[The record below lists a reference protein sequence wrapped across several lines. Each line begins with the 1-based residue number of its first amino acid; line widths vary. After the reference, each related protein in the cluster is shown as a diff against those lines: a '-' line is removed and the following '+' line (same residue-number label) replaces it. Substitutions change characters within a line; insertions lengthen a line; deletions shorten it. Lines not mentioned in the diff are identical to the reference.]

1 MPLVKTTKLASSAA
15 KRRDA
20 GATSRPATPSRPATA
35 AAAPARTARKPAK
48 TSGQSKISERLAAAT
63 EELASGLT
71 EASAAAEQLRRSM
84 EQIGAGAEEAAGA
97 SQEQLAAI
105 KQIAASMSLARSEAD
120 ASRRRTE
127 AAQILL
133 AETAAQIGTSVQA
146 IERNSERQ
154 TASSEVIGELERRAR
169 EVGEVTGAVS
179 RISDQTNLLALNAAI
194 EAARAGDDGR
204 GFAVVAEEVRAL
216 AEAADKSALEVK
228 SLALEIQT
236 SVRDASA
243 TIKSAAATA
252 TTQVKSGRDIIDI
265 LSGLRGNMIELAE
278 GSQLTL
284 TASIEA
290 DGAIQEAQKGAE
302 FVASAAEEQAS
313 AANQAQSAVRQQA
326 QSLDQGQAAAQALA
340 STSEALRGGSADGFA
355 ADNISS
361 MAEELSATI
370 QQLSSAATQISTA
383 VEQINRGSQQQAS
396 AAQQTSAALA
406 QIEKSARIARDRGRL
421 AVDRTAAMELTLAN
435 GRSGV
440 AQLIDSVGDTLDKSR
455 GILETIVS
463 LESVGRRIEK
473 NVDAIA
479 LVTIQTTMLAVS
491 GAVEAARAGEAGR
504 GFALVSSDIRSLARE
519 ASESVERIK
528 DTIRGIL
535 DQIAMLRREIEQ
547 IIAAGNLEVQNNRA
561 VVKTLESMTG
571 EIMALAT
578 ANKTVQEGAD
588 TILVAAGQTMTA
600 ARQIAAAAE
609 EAGAASRQAASAS
622 AEQAQGAEDLA
633 AAVEEI
639 ASLSDELNNQNG

>member
-1 MPLVKTTKLASSAA
+1 MPLVKTTKLANSAA
-15 KRRDA
+15 KR
-20 GATSRPATPSRPATA
+20 GNATA
-35 AAAPARTARKPAK
+35 KARPTTSPPAAARKPAK
-48 TSGQSKISERLAAAT
+48 APERSKISERLAAAT

-71 EASAAAEQLRRSM
+71 EAAAAAEELRRAM

-105 KQIAASMSLARSEAD
+105 KQIATNLSLARTEAD
-120 ASRRRTE
+120 NSRRRTE
-127 AAQILL
+127 AAQIML

-146 IERNSERQ
+146 IEKNAERQ
-154 TASSEVIGELERRAR
+154 TASSEVIGELERRAQ

-228 SLALEIQT
+228 TLAQDIQT
-236 SVRDASA
+236 RVRDAAA
-243 TIKSAAATA
+243 TIKSAAVTA
-252 TTQVKSGRDIIDI
+252 TTQVKSGQDVIKI
-265 LSGLRGNMIELAE
+265 LSGLRGSMMELAE

-290 DGAIQEAQKGAE
+290 DRAIQEAQKGAE
-302 FVASAAEEQAS
+302 LVASAAEEQAS
-313 AANQAQSAVRQQA
+313 AANEAQSAVRQQA

-340 STSEALRGGSADGFA
+340 SASEDLQSGASGASVAES
-355 ADNISS
+355 ISS

-383 VEQINRGSQQQAS
+383 VEQINRGSQQQAA

-406 QIEKSARIARDRGRL
+406 QIEKSARIAQDRGRL
-421 AVDRTAAMELTLAN
+421 TVERTAAMELALASS
-435 GRSGV
+435 RAKV
-440 AQLIDSVGDTLDKSR
+440 EQLIDSVGETLGKTR
-455 GILETIVS
+455 GTLETIVS
-463 LESVGRRIEK
+463 LESVGRKIEK
-473 NVDAIA
+473 NVDTIA

-491 GAVEAARAGEAGR
+491 GAVEAARAGDAGR
-504 GFALVSSDIRSLARE
+504 GFALVSSDIRALARE

-535 DQIAMLRREIEQ
+535 DHISILRRDIEQ
-547 IIAAGNLEVQNNRA
+547 IISAGNLEIQNNRA
-561 VVKTLESMTG
+561 VVKTLETMNG
-571 EIMALAT
+571 EIAVLGS
-578 ANKTVQEGAD
+578 ANKTVQQGAD
-588 TILVAAGQTMTA
+588 TILTAAGETTTA

-609 EAGAASRQAASAS
+609 EASSASRQAASAS

-633 AAVEEI
+633 AAIEEI
-639 ASLSDELNNQNG
+639 ASLSDELKNQNE